1 MTRLETLIAEAESLL
16 ATARTKAASD
26 PGNLLAKMTLAST
39 QAQLDDL
46 KRQFAREQA
55 IRVAPHPGDAAC
67 GSAVELAR
75 A

>member
-55 IRVAPHPGDAAC
+55 THTALHFGEAAAQERVAATPG
-67 GSAVELAR
+67 
-75 A
+75 